1 MIDYIMTYIMGM
13 FGATGLLI
21 GFAHYATKGTILW
34 EAAFLTGITILAPIA
49 VIGLGKRLKR
59 RRDNEST

>member
-13 FGATGLLI
+13 ICTIGLLI

-49 VIGLGKRLKR
+49 VLGLGKRLKE
-59 RRDNEST
+59 RDNEST